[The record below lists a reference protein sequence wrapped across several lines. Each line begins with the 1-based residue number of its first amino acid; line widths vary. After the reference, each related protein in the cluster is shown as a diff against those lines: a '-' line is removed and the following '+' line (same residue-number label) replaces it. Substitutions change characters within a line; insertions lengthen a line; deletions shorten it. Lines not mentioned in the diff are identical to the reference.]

1 MNSLDQKLDLF
12 SRSEPSAADVQ
23 DAQRKLEARI
33 LVDMDVDAIVANARQ
48 WRDRI
53 AAVRTA

>member
-1 MNSLDQKLDLF
+1 VWIAGHRKLDRGL
-12 SRSEPSAADVQ
+12 
-23 DAQRKLEARI
+23 
-33 LVDMDVDAIVANARQ
+33 LVDMDTDGIVANARQ

>member
-1 MNSLDQKLDLF
+1 
-12 SRSEPSAADVQ
+12 VWIGG
-23 DAQRKLEARI
+23 QRKLASRV
-33 LVDMDVDAIVANARQ
+33 LVDMDPESLVANARQ